1 MDERKRAEASVCHIL
16 ANVFNVSIA
25 IAQLETYK
33 RERKQTSQSC
43 EMKNF
48 IMHYMDISFP
58 FPLSVS
64 SG

>member
-1 MDERKRAEASVCHIL
+1 MYQKWMRERERKRAPLNGFS
-16 ANVFNVSIA
+16 VSIA